1 MGDKYIESFDEKSIM
16 IHRILS
22 YKSIEYK
29 NNVVTLESLRKTK
42 GNSIGVFPMIKSE
55 ERVYHTL
62 DNFYE
67 FLINYPPMIS
77 KGNKKSFAEKQ
88 LMQWA
93 LDSLSKKVRYFL
105 LIEPDNWKKLEAYL
119 ESMYGPEKKGG
130 VLDNIRNVSKVVYKN
145 SLFSRMHYEAKL
157 DALCSDLL
165 MIDEMASKNDFL
177 MGSDLCLAD
186 FAVFSVLHLLMH
198 PFITEMSVFNSRFLN
213 LERWALN
220 MEQLSKGAFTKPI
233 GI

>member
-1 MGDKYIESFDEKSIM
+1 
-16 IHRILS
+16 
-22 YKSIEYK
+22 
-29 NNVVTLESLRKTK
+29 
-42 GNSIGVFPMIKSE
+42 
-55 ERVYHTL
+55 
-62 DNFYE
+62 
-67 FLINYPPMIS
+67 
-77 KGNKKSFAEKQ
+77 
-88 LMQWA
+88 
-93 LDSLSKKVRYFL
+93 
-105 LIEPDNWKKLEAYL
+105 
-119 ESMYGPEKKGG
+119 MYGPEKKGG

-198 PFITEMSVFNSRFLN
+198 QFITEMSVFNSRFLN